1 MHALV
6 AAWLAL
12 VASLS
17 RAVLVYA
24 ILDDFMSDL
33 TTTLQA

>member
-17 RAVLVYA
+17 HAVLVYA